1 MRPGVINEDLDRLS
15 QAVNE
20 GCSKASGSGKPEAV
34 LREHV
39 QLVLG
44 EALRNRGA
52 RATARNEAVLVVPPS
67 SEAAMLDAPLTAVGR
82 ADAIY
87 NRFVIEFEPPDSLR
101 PSVAH
106 SATRHAIEQV
116 QQYLQGIA
124 HVSHIKL
131 DRLAGCAFD
140 GRWIIYVTWE
150 RGDWR
155 ITRPQR
161 VDRSSLRALVETLV
175 SLSEGRGLTAENL
188 DEDFGR
194 KSDMGR
200 IVIGTLIDPFLKG
213 TVSGRTVSM
222 FDQWSIDVGNA
233 SGPFS
238 IADLDDWAAL
248 CSTLGVPNRQQ
259 VSLQVLFCLQTYFAL
274 ISKMV
279 ALVILEGA
287 TGHQLVKEL
296 IDSTTIWEGLGHF
309 ESGELTAV
317 TRTVNAIE
325 PGIFSWYLGERS
337 DSLEQALKQMV
348 SMVAEYSAEVVEITP
363 LAARDVLKDLY
374 QRLVPRS
381 IRHRLG
387 EFYTPD
393 WLAQRVVNQVTGSQ
407 TSLQP
412 TKRILDPACGTGT
425 FLIEVISRMIRTA
438 GDSNPNR
445 TLDKIL
451 ENVVGFDLNPL
462 AVQATKVNYLLAISP
477 LLRHADAPIFLP
489 VFLADSVSLPR
500 RAGMLEGNVY
510 VFETSEGDWR
520 IPVPLVESGYL
531 APLGEIISQALR
543 QGHNVEW
550 VRKEIS
556 EKLPILTNVDQPIVD
571 EVSALYDKIHDLHQA
586 NRDGMWWQMLTNA
599 FAPALH
605 GRFDFVVGNPPWVS
619 WETLPE
625 KYRRENDEHWVRY
638 RLRPDVPL
646 GRRQASSNV
655 PVDLSML
662 FVSRC
667 IDSYLTDGGRLGFVI
682 TWTVFQSELAGRGF
696 RRRHLPPESS
706 YSFVHIDDMSS
717 LKVFEDATNQT
728 SVVIADRKPTDRKR
742 IPVTRWT
749 GIQSQTIPTSLEIES
764 ATELTKRRNLFA
776 EPVDPNDGASP
787 LLIMPRAGL
796 EASLAI
802 RRRSPYLD
810 SIRKGIDT
818 RGANGIFFLDIAD
831 KEGAQLRVSNRP
843 EDGRRHDVWQ
853 AEGFVESEAVKK
865 LLRGEDVSPGEARPR
880 LGLLLFHD
888 DEHVSYPLTAE
899 ETRET
904 FPRAL
909 EYISQFE
916 GILRSRHRF
925 RNFDPTGEYWLGIYS
940 VTTAALARHKVVIR
954 EIARGMIAA
963 PVHGADIIP
972 DHKLYVIPCRTDEE
986 ADLLAMVL
994 NSRVVSYTVRSFSIS
1009 TSITGSFFRYIGIRD
1024 LSKAKPEQDPDLTI
1038 ARALG
1043 ITLDAYRTL
1052 DSIARAEL

>member
-1 MRPGVINEDLDRLS
+1 
-15 QAVNE
+15 
-20 GCSKASGSGKPEAV
+20 
-34 LREHV
+34 
-39 QLVLG
+39 
-44 EALRNRGA
+44 
-52 RATARNEAVLVVPPS
+52 
-67 SEAAMLDAPLTAVGR
+67 MLDPPLTAVGR

-124 HVSHIKL
+124 HMSHIKL

-150 RGDWR
+150 RGDWH

-161 VDRSSLRALVETLV
+161 VDRSSLRALIETLV

-200 IVIGTLIDPFLKG
+200 IVIGTLVDPFLKG

-238 IADLDDWAAL
+238 ITDLDDWAEL

-259 VSLQVLFCLQTYFAL
+259 VSLQVLFCLQTYFTL

-438 GDSNPNR
+438 GDSNPSR
-445 TLDKIL
+445 ALDKII

-462 AVQATKVNYLLAISP
+462 ALQAKRINQPKRDALLIQK
-477 LLRHADAPIFLP
+477 I
-489 VFLADSVSLPR
+489 
-500 RAGMLEGNVY
+500 
-510 VFETSEGDWR
+510 
-520 IPVPLVESGYL
+520 
-531 APLGEIISQALR
+531 GEI
-543 QGHNVEW
+543 
-550 VRKEIS
+550 
-556 EKLPILTNVDQPIVD
+556 
-571 EVSALYDKIHDLHQA
+571 
-586 NRDGMWWQMLTNA
+586 
-599 FAPALH
+599 AP
-605 GRFDFVVGNPPWVS
+605 
-619 WETLPE
+619 
-625 KYRRENDEHWVRY
+625 
-638 RLRPDVPL
+638 
-646 GRRQASSNV
+646 
-655 PVDLSML
+655 
-662 FVSRC
+662 
-667 IDSYLTDGGRLGFVI
+667 
-682 TWTVFQSELAGRGF
+682 
-696 RRRHLPPESS
+696 
-706 YSFVHIDDMSS
+706 
-717 LKVFEDATNQT
+717 
-728 SVVIADRKPTDRKR
+728 
-742 IPVTRWT
+742 
-749 GIQSQTIPTSLEIES
+749 
-764 ATELTKRRNLFA
+764 
-776 EPVDPNDGASP
+776 
-787 LLIMPRAGL
+787 
-796 EASLAI
+796 
-802 RRRSPYLD
+802 
-810 SIRKGIDT
+810 
-818 RGANGIFFLDIAD
+818 
-831 KEGAQLRVSNRP
+831 
-843 EDGRRHDVWQ
+843 
-853 AEGFVESEAVKK
+853 
-865 LLRGEDVSPGEARPR
+865 
-880 LGLLLFHD
+880 
-888 DEHVSYPLTAE
+888 
-899 ETRET
+899 
-904 FPRAL
+904 
-909 EYISQFE
+909 
-916 GILRSRHRF
+916 
-925 RNFDPTGEYWLGIYS
+925 
-940 VTTAALARHKVVIR
+940 
-954 EIARGMIAA
+954 
-963 PVHGADIIP
+963 
-972 DHKLYVIPCRTDEE
+972 
-986 ADLLAMVL
+986 
-994 NSRVVSYTVRSFSIS
+994 
-1009 TSITGSFFRYIGIRD
+1009 
-1024 LSKAKPEQDPDLTI
+1024 
-1038 ARALG
+1038 
-1043 ITLDAYRTL
+1043 
-1052 DSIARAEL
+1052 